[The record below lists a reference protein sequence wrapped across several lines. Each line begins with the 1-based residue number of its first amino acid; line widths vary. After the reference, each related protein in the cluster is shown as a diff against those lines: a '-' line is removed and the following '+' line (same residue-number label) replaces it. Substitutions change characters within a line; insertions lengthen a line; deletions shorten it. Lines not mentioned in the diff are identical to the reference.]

1 MSRYRKA
8 LTGRRGEC
16 GYDNAPATVLRE
28 HTPQVN
34 SLLPF
39 FLRLFRLRPAPSEPI
54 VVVVVAVSFHL
65 TYSATRPYSHLSA
78 SITDFGKTVE
88 PRRVPSLRRVRANL
102 LDSSIVPAATPRSL
116 ASNPTATRF
125 PPPTRSRRPI
135 LLPRFLLASREFT
148 EQLFSQLY
156 STCSAKE
163 LFYPRLV
170 STIHV
175 AFLV

>member
-88 PRRVPSLRRVRANL
+88 PLRILAVSLRCAAFVRTC
-102 LDSSIVPAATPRSL
+102 SIRPLFRPRRHGLSHRIQPQLVSRDRLVPAG
-116 ASNPTATRF
+116 RF
-125 PPPTRSRRPI
+125 YCRV
-135 LLPRFLLASREFT
+135 F
-148 EQLFSQLY
+148 
-156 STCSAKE
+156 C
-163 LFYPRLV
+163 
-170 STIHV
+170 
-175 AFLV
+175 